1 MLYLGVVSSFV
12 QALNSKNYEI
22 LFTDSFSSSANI
34 TLNESINVENT
45 FNQDTYSK
53 IVPVITLS
61 ISTYSALVI
70 ATERHFAFEAR
81 EGNVNNLKGL
91 YSELISRIK
100 YYREF
105 IEPWKDTRY
114 YIVDKTNKL
123 QE

>member
-1 MLYLGVVSSFV
+1 MFFFFV
-12 QALNSKNYEI
+12 
-22 LFTDSFSSSANI
+22 NI

-61 ISTYSALVI
+61 ISTYALVI

-105 IEPWKDTRY
+105 IEPWKDPRY

-123 QE
+123 QEWTTLYKKINLNTPISLILKRIIYIL